1 MQHREPDVA
10 RKQQEQ
16 DVAANLEPL
25 DAVHIVASGNADAK
39 GFRLQLPR
47 MSPELAIETI
57 REEALRWTYRL
68 RSRKRWVADRRARE
82 RNEAQAR
89 DALAG
94 IGIKADELAL
104 LGASSV
110 LVVRIPWDGEE
121 RIHWES
127 RVFPWEYVLSAA
139 TRQRRLERSV
149 NGRTPQ
155 MTVMRELQRQRKEV
169 DSPDVVVEQ
178 PCAQAP
184 SALRP
189 PKVLFVECVPSELS
203 RQWVVSDERD
213 RLAQVLPEGTT
224 WVVLQHPTPK
234 NLLDAVRHHG
244 PTLIHFAGLDSHQG
258 VRELRLYFGANAK
271 VDVDTARVW
280 LANLGGKPEPVVEA
294 IRERLADDVIGDP
307 QLMLD
312 GVLLRND
319 DGLPLLVRAHDLA
332 QLLALAKRPAWLA
345 TFNLWN
351 TSARVAP
358 LVVAEGVAAAA
369 LGFQDAFDDSL
380 ADFVHATL
388 YRLLV
393 EKAWNLPQAF
403 IETWA
408 QVRRLPE
415 SVDATGITLWTGAP
429 VLPLRSA
436 PKQRQSPPR
445 RSQDLIRCSVKPY
458 NELNYAVLH
467 NAQPMFEKFVLEC
480 DRPNSG
486 RIVDV
491 EVEVH
496 MGSET
501 ASFQRRVVMDGTRVA
516 LTREVHV
523 PLTAQVVRAVHECI
537 NSSIAVRVK
546 TKDRL
551 IYNDTHRLRLL
562 PVDQWRDNRR
572 DGRWLPSFVQPR
584 DPAVQCAIEQAQRYN
599 RVLRD
604 DPNAGFEGYQAALPD
619 DEESLRGVDRQV
631 EAVWATLLHD
641 WRLGYINPPPAYSS
655 SLDSQRLR
663 TPSMLFDHRS
673 GTCIDLALMFA
684 SCLELIDI
692 YPVIFL
698 LEGHALPGWWRHPD
712 FRDEYAAMSDSRL
725 ADVVK
730 ADELENS
737 VASAQVVSWHT
748 GKASHAEIKRWI
760 RQRKLVPIETVRL
773 TENCGFVEAIEAGVE
788 ALAQRS
794 DFDSMLELVTARYE
808 QVTPLPMLKEL
819 P

>member
-1 MQHREPDVA
+1 MA
-10 RKQQEQ
+10 RQQKDDGQ
-16 DVAANLEPL
+16 AGNRIRL
-25 DAVHIVASGNADAK
+25 DAVHIAASGSKDAK
-39 GFRLQLPR
+39 GFRLHMPKLD
-47 MSPELAIETI
+47 PESAARTI
-57 REEALRWTYRL
+57 RHEALRWTYML

-89 DALAG
+89 DALTNVG
-94 IGIKADELAL
+94 IQPKQLAL
-104 LGASSV
+104 LAASDLV
-110 LVVRIPWDGEE
+110 VVRIPWDGEE
-121 RIHWES
+121 ERHWES
-127 RVFPWEYVLSAA
+127 RIFPWEYVLSAA
-139 TRQRRLERSV
+139 TRQMRLARSKD
-149 NGRTPQ
+149 GRTPQ
-155 MTVMRELQRQRKEV
+155 LTVMRELQRQVGPPRQ
-169 DSPDVVVEQ
+169 PAVEE
-178 PCAQAP
+178 PVAQAP
-184 SALRP
+184 NAAQP
-189 PKVLFVECVPSELS
+189 PKILFVECVPSELS
-203 RQWVVSDERD
+203 RYWTVASERD
-213 RLAQVLPEGTT
+213 RLAQVLPERTS

-234 NLLDAVRHHG
+234 SLLEAVRQHG

-258 VRELRLYFGANAK
+258 LRELRLYFGANAR
-271 VDVDTARVW
+271 VDVDTARLW
-280 LANLGGKPEPVVEA
+280 LTRLGGAPTETPEAVTDKLV
-294 IRERLADDVIGDP
+294 DDVIADP
-307 QLMLD
+307 KLMVD

-319 DGLPLLVRAHDLA
+319 EGLPLLVRAHDLA
-332 QLLALAKRPAWLA
+332 KLLRLAQRPAWLA

-358 LVVAEGVAAAA
+358 LVVAEGAAAAA
-369 LGFQDAFDDSL
+369 LGFQDAFEDSL

-403 IETWA
+403 IETWT
-408 QVRRLPE
+408 QVRRLPDT
-415 SVDATGITLWTGAP
+415 VDATGITMWTGAP
-429 VLPLRSA
+429 VLPLSKA
-436 PKQRQSPPR
+436 PKQRQHPPR
-445 RSQDLIRCSVKPY
+445 RSDDLRCSVTPLR
-458 NELNYAVLH
+458 ELNYAVLH
-467 NAQPMFEKFVLEC
+467 NAQPLFEKFVLEC
-480 DRPNSG
+480 DRPDSG

-501 ASFQRRVVMDGTRVA
+501 ASFQRRVVMDLTRVA

-523 PLTAQVVRAVHECI
+523 PLTAALARTVQEAISSSVTVHVQ
-537 NSSIAVRVK
+537 SGGSVLYR
-546 TKDRL
+546 
-551 IYNDTHRLRLL
+551 DTHRLRLL

-572 DGRWLPSFVQPR
+572 DGRWLPSFVLPR
-584 DPAVQCAIEQAQRYN
+584 DPAVQRAIEQAQRYN

-631 EAVWATLLHD
+631 EAIWATLLHD

-663 TPSMLFDHRS
+663 TPSMILERSS
-673 GTCIDLALMFA
+673 GTCIDLALLFA

-712 FRDEYAAMSDSRL
+712 FRDEYAAMSDDRL
-725 ADVVK
+725 ADVVN
-730 ADELENS
+730 ADASENS

-788 ALAQRS
+788 ALAKRS
-794 DFDSMLELVTARYE
+794 DFDSMLEIVTARYE

-819 P
+819 S